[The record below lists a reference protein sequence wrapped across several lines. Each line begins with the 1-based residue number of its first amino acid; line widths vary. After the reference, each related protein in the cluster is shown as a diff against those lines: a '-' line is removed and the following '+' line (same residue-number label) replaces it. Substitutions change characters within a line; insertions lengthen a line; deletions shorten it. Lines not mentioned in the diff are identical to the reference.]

1 MSPIMAPSDDAKRAT
16 TILTIAQLKFKQA
29 IKKTD
34 NEDRLPPVSVE
45 VSSQLFS
52 GIDAVLQQNTRV
64 NVQVS
69 YYEAIDHMYP
79 GAD

>member
-1 MSPIMAPSDDAKRAT
+1 MAPNDDAKRAT
-16 TILTIAQLKFKQA
+16 TVLTIAQLKFKQA
-29 IKKTD
+29 MKKSD
-34 NEDRLPPVSVE
+34 PEDRLPPLSVE
-45 VSSQLFS
+45 VSSQLLS
-52 GIDAVLQQNTRV
+52 DIDAVLNQNTRV